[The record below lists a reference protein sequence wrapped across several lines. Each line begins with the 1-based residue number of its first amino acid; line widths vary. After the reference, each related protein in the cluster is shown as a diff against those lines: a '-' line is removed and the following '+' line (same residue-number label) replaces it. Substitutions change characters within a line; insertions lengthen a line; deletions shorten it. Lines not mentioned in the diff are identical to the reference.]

1 MQNIAVY
8 KVVGVLCSCILLL
21 CSNMCIGQTEQRIS
35 ISSVTASED
44 TGQDYSSWLSDD
56 LTNLVPDAWQNN
68 FKYVDVTLQ
77 LSKRSTITRLSLY
90 DFKGT
95 FDDNPAEIY
104 ALNGTTKTLITKFTG
119 PAYMAMQDVNLPQPI
134 QADAI
139 IVHKYCNNIPQKVF
153 IYGYAVESKPSEP
166 TTPVAPTPPTTPV
179 ATNPVVN
186 PQVPSVVTPAN
197 PAPDP
202 IQSTPAEM
210 PGGMVKI
217 PIDGKRWYQINS
229 GNDGI
234 ADLFNG
240 VVDIPISYA
249 WGKIFN
255 NYDAW
260 YPVAEGE
267 SITLSAIKLYD
278 GSGSLGDHPFTVSV
292 VTSSGNRIPIATFTG
307 EKYNEWVGPYPE
319 RNLAGEKQFELDK
332 PLTDIKYIVLN
343 CWYMFPTEVE
353 FYGTYKAGYPI
364 TEAPKKAVP
373 FNHYFGVNAFEW
385 DFEDPNQPYKIDENR
400 LKAMKTFTQVRHYLD
415 WQRIEQ
421 QQGSYTFSPSH
432 EGGWDYDALYQ
443 RCKAEGIEVLA
454 DIKTLPN
461 WMLDTYPADQRDN
474 ENVPVKYGSD
484 FSNPVSYIEQARL
497 GFQFAARYGSN
508 GNVNASLLN
517 VNQSQR
523 WTGDGINTVKQ
534 GTGLVNYIECEN
546 ERDKWWKGRKAYQ
559 SAYEYAANLSAFYD
573 GHKNTMGPGV
583 GVKNA
588 DPNMQVVMAGLAS
601 PNTDYLRAMVD
612 WCKLHRGYR
621 ADGSINLCWDVI
633 NYHLYSNDA
642 KSSQGGN
649 ATRGM
654 APEVGE
660 TAQVAQDFIATA
672 HQYAADMP
680 VWVTELG
687 YDVNQ
692 GSYLKAIPIGDKSA
706 LQTQADWILRSAL
719 LYARER
725 VDRIFFYQAYD
736 DNPTSS
742 IQFGSSGLLNADRTR
757 KPAADYLYQ
766 AQKLLGDYV
775 YKQTLQKDPIVD
787 RYEYNGQSAYALVV
801 PDEKGRSVNYTL
813 NLGNADSAS
822 VYSPK
827 IGSDQ
832 MALKKVKL
840 NEGELPLTVTE
851 TPIFVIPIAT
861 KVGNFAANTM
871 FAASSD
877 VGRVDTTQVNIINS
891 TLKVYP
897 NPATDYINV
906 SFNNKQSGLV
916 TIKVTDAR
924 TGRIHLSESFNK
936 TSEEFTQRINLNS
949 VPFGVCLV
957 EIVQGNIRTVKQVIK
972 PI

>member
-1 MQNIAVY
+1 
-8 KVVGVLCSCILLL
+8 
-21 CSNMCIGQTEQRIS
+21 
-35 ISSVTASED
+35 
-44 TGQDYSSWLSDD
+44 
-56 LTNLVPDAWQNN
+56 
-68 FKYVDVTLQ
+68 
-77 LSKRSTITRLSLY
+77 
-90 DFKGT
+90 
-95 FDDNPAEIY
+95 
-104 ALNGTTKTLITKFTG
+104 
-119 PAYMAMQDVNLPQPI
+119 
-134 QADAI
+134 
-139 IVHKYCNNIPQKVF
+139 
-153 IYGYAVESKPSEP
+153 
-166 TTPVAPTPPTTPV
+166 
-179 ATNPVVN
+179 
-186 PQVPSVVTPAN
+186 
-197 PAPDP
+197 
-202 IQSTPAEM
+202 
-210 PGGMVKI
+210 
-217 PIDGKRWYQINS
+217 
-229 GNDGI
+229 
-234 ADLFNG
+234 
-240 VVDIPISYA
+240 
-249 WGKIFN
+249 
-255 NYDAW
+255 
-260 YPVAEGE
+260 
-267 SITLSAIKLYD
+267 
-278 GSGSLGDHPFTVSV
+278 
-292 VTSSGNRIPIATFTG
+292 
-307 EKYNEWVGPYPE
+307 
-319 RNLAGEKQFELDK
+319 
-332 PLTDIKYIVLN
+332 
-343 CWYMFPTEVE
+343 
-353 FYGTYKAGYPI
+353 
-364 TEAPKKAVP
+364 
-373 FNHYFGVNAFEW
+373 
-385 DFEDPNQPYKIDENR
+385 
-400 LKAMKTFTQVRHYLD
+400 MKTFTQVRHYLD

-421 QQGSYTFSPSH
+421 RQGSYTFSPSH

-484 FSNPVSYIEQARL
+484 ISNPVSYVEQARL

-534 GTGLVNYIECEN
+534 GTALVNYIECEN

-621 ADGSINLCWDVI
+621 VDGSINLCWDVI

-660 TAQVAQDFIATA
+660 TAQVAQEFIATA

-719 LYARER
+719 LYAREG

-787 RYEYNGQSAYALVV
+787 RYEFNGQSAYALVV

-813 NLGNADSAS
+813 NLGSADSAS

-840 NEGELPLTVTE
+840 SEGELPLTVTE
-851 TPIFVIPIAT
+851 TPIFVIPLET
-861 KVGNFAANTM
+861 KVGDFAANTM

-877 VGRVDTTQVNIINS
+877 AGRVDTTQVNIINS

-906 SFNNKQSGLV
+906 SFNNKQTGLV

-957 EIVQGNIRTVKQVIK
+957 EIVQGNVRTVKQVIK